1 MEAFRRRFSERKEIN
16 SVKIK
21 LKRWLNCKKP
31 IVPKSFFRDYKY
43 IDFAKKNIFK
53 SAREFSEIEIEE
65 FKKRVELFHKQK
77 SNIDPNRFYNYLYVY
92 NDDIGISFYKIKYKN
107 SDKSHT
113 VDIEVTPP
121 KKKKNLEPYIGNFIQ
136 RDNKLIFTFYNTNDY
151 ITAIFNT
158 DLIYSQTKYLVGV
171 GIGIADINEKIPLAK
186 KVILTKNEVNI
197 NVDMIYILYSMR
209 QKYIC

>member
-1 MEAFRRRFSERKEIN
+1 MGIWRLLPEDFRREKEIN

-77 SNIDPNRFYNYLYVY
+77 SNYRTPNRIFITYSYYWLY
-92 NDDIGISFYKIKYKN
+92 
-107 SDKSHT
+107 
-113 VDIEVTPP
+113 
-121 KKKKNLEPYIGNFIQ
+121 
-136 RDNKLIFTFYNTNDY
+136 
-151 ITAIFNT
+151 
-158 DLIYSQTKYLVGV
+158 
-171 GIGIADINEKIPLAK
+171 
-186 KVILTKNEVNI
+186 
-197 NVDMIYILYSMR
+197 
-209 QKYIC
+209 